1 MLFSSNAFKIPIWH
15 NPAAPPPLKTSPT
28 FCALRTD
35 VHSNNN
41 TSALMTLYI
50 ECFGIILA
58 VVKFLSK
65 SKKLKRNPRV
75 YSTCKIFK
83 FYLLFVAMVTMLSGC
98 FDFVEDIKIHDNGS
112 GEAKFKLNLSKS
124 KTKIGGIML
133 MDSIRG
139 FPVPSKEKI
148 HEKLSEM
155 KSMLSNQPGI
165 SNVEITE
172 NWSEY
177 IFQLKMN
184 FDHVNKL
191 NVALK
196 KALAKEDRAKKYVYD
211 AYSYS
216 NSTFSRNYVAQ
227 DYSEFSEWKTD
238 FATVLEGAKLILIHR
253 FDQPVVSQDN
263 SKYMLSKNSKSVM
276 FRASFLDL
284 KEKKVTLQ
292 NTIALK

>member
-1 MLFSSNAFKIPIWH
+1 M
-15 NPAAPPPLKTSPT
+15 
-28 FCALRTD
+28 
-35 VHSNNN
+35 
-41 TSALMTLYI
+41 
-50 ECFGIILA
+50 
-58 VVKFLSK
+58 
-65 SKKLKRNPRV
+65 
-75 YSTCKIFK
+75 
-83 FYLLFVAMVTMLSGC
+83 
-98 FDFVEDIKIHDNGS
+98 
-112 GEAKFKLNLSKS
+112 
-124 KTKIGGIML
+124 
-133 MDSIRG
+133 
-139 FPVPSKEKI
+139 
-148 HEKLSEM
+148 
-155 KSMLSNQPGI
+155 
-165 SNVEITE
+165 
-172 NWSEY
+172 
-177 IFQLKMN
+177 
-184 FDHVNKL
+184 
-191 NVALK
+191 ALK